1 MPASNEATRG
11 FDIGCRG
18 YRGKHYVFIRDFG
31 EVGPYGRGGVQR
43 CPKKKRG

>member
-18 YRGKHYVFIRDFG
+18 YSGKHYVFIRDLG
-31 EVGPYGRGGVQR
+31 EVGMEGEGGGKSFMT
-43 CPKKKRG
+43 PD